1 MINRVRE
8 ILTNV
13 CRSLNKHEVDYMIIG
28 GIAVGVQGYPRYTAD
43 IDFWYRPT
51 ISNYNKILKVL
62 AELGVDTSSL
72 DGVIFDPHKAFLR
85 IPNFG
90 FRVEFLPQI
99 PGIESFNDAQRNVLK
114 VVFDDVEVSVLG
126 YDDLI
131 RNKEF
136 AGRPNDLLDV
146 EELKKRREQ

>member
-8 ILTNV
+8 ILANV

-51 ISNYNKILKVL
+51 VSNYNKILNVL

-72 DGVIFDPHKAFLR
+72 DGIIFDPQKTFLR

-90 FRVEFLPQI
+90 VSVEFLPQI
-99 PGIESFNDAQRNVLK
+99 PGIESFTDAQRNALK
-114 VVFDDVEVSVLG
+114 IVFDEIEINVLG

-136 AGRPNDLLDV
+136 VGRPNDLLDV

>member
-1 MINRVRE
+1 MINQVRE

-13 CRSLNKHEVDYMIIG
+13 CRSLNKHEVDYVIIG

-51 ISNYNKILKVL
+51 VSNYNKILNAL

-72 DGVIFDPHKAFLR
+72 DGIIFDPQKAFLR

-90 FRVEFLPQI
+90 VGVEFLPQI
-99 PGIESFNDAQRNVLK
+99 PGIESFSDAQRNAIK
-114 VVFDDVEVSVLG
+114 VVFGEIEVKVLG

-131 RNKEF
+131 KNKESV
-136 AGRPNDLLDV
+136 GRPNDLLDV